1 MRTDEMNIHDKIQR
15 HILSLKQL
23 KDKVFKSLK
32 KYFRN
37 IVFPKFLIT
46 ENSNLLEI

>member
-1 MRTDEMNIHDKIQR
+1 MTKYK
-15 HILSLKQL
+15 SLKQL

-37 IVFPKFLIT
+37 IVFSKFLIT
-46 ENSNLLEI
+46 ENSNLLETVFNILVH